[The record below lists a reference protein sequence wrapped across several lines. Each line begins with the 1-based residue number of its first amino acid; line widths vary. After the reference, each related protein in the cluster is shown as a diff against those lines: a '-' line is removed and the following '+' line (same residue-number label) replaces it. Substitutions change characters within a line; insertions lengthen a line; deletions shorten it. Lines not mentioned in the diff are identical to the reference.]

1 MPPPPDGSESGA
13 VREKS
18 GSEARSSPL
27 FVRQA
32 LISDGGLYLDH
43 LLIDEDIP
51 AWREESFSGP
61 GPAGGQGYRRLLLPL
76 HDDGAVVSYAF
87 SGLTAEQV
95 WAIAEETL

>member
-1 MPPPPDGSESGA
+1 MSSSTMPPPPDGSESGA
-13 VREKS
+13 VREKI

-51 AWREESFSGP
+51 AWREESFSALVQARQAGKDTGGSFP
-61 GPAGGQGYRRLLLPL
+61 SMTTARWYPTPSPA
-76 HDDGAVVSYAF
+76 
-87 SGLTAEQV
+87 
-95 WAIAEETL
+95 

>member
-32 LISDGGLYLDH
+32 LISDGGLY
-43 LLIDEDIP
+43 EIP
-51 AWREESFSGP
+51 WCDSVPEEYVLGFYSVTCRARDMSLETVRARQAGKDTGGSSFPSMTTARWYP
-61 GPAGGQGYRRLLLPL
+61 TPSPA
-76 HDDGAVVSYAF
+76 
-87 SGLTAEQV
+87 
-95 WAIAEETL
+95 